1 MARKMALIFS
11 VVHVQ
16 LRAALLLEFPLQFI
30 RSHLDYLG
38 AIEFGVARDATSFIA
53 SLTELKPFLRALL
66 VADGTVTLL
75 LRAYFDEDV
84 LVETTG
90 QSDFVLEFA
99 LPHLGLAKGDD
110 AFFRQ
115 VKLTGRKTGHTYAQ
129 ASSVLNPAALKPELF
144 AALIKEDVG
153 MGDVLRNSARGSYRE
168 ILDVRA
174 VDESRM
180 ARTYTVVLD
189 ANPAILI
196 TETFNTKWF

>member
-1 MARKMALIFS
+1 MALIFS

-16 LRAALLLEFPLQFI
+16 LRGAHLLEYPLQFI

-38 AIEFGVARDATSFIA
+38 AIEPGVERDATSFIA
-53 SLTELKPFLRALL
+53 SLTEMKPFLRALL

-75 LRAYFDEDV
+75 LRAYFDEEI

-90 QSDFVLEFA
+90 QSSFVLEFA
-99 LPHLGLAKGDD
+99 LPHLGLEQGDD

-115 VKLTGRKTGHTYAQ
+115 VKLIGRKTGHTYAQ

-153 MGDVLRNSARGSYRE
+153 MGEVLRNSARGSYRE
-168 ILDVRA
+168 IFDVRT
-174 VDESRM
+174 VDDSRM
-180 ARTYTVVLD
+180 ARTYAVLLD

-196 TETFNTKWF
+196 TETFNTRWF